1 MEMDYMLESD
11 GDMPMP
17 MPNKTMDMDMDMS
30 MMHMTFYNHHSVHLF
45 FDSWKFD
52 TDGKYSGALI
62 ALFLVSVFI
71 EALNWIKSSLKIYGA
86 NYTGA

>member
-1 MEMDYMLESD
+1 MDYMTLESD

-17 MPNKTMDMDMDMS
+17 MPNNTMNMDMDMS
-30 MMHMTFYNHHSVHLF
+30 MMHMTFYSHYSVHLF

-52 TDGKYSGALI
+52 TDSKYAGALV

-71 EALNWIKSSLKIYGA
+71 EALNWIKSSLKIYGT
-86 NYTGA
+86 NYTGC